1 MFMLLSEQAR
11 WQPTWS
17 VQAAWCPRSPCWW
30 PLLYIIAVIY
40 YVPEVAGVTFSD
52 SDAAPVP
59 KFLNRGPDLAILRI
73 WESDSCSDSGHNRWY
88 NRNLP
93 MFLLKKWQHRLL
105 LLPKWKSDPG
115 SGFSQIFYSGPDR
128 KEKPRIFPESTPAL
142 RIQSHLCYVPGLGL
156 ARVGLLWY
164 VV

>member
-1 MFMLLSEQAR
+1 MATHMVRAGGLVLAVTMLMTPVIHYSSYLLR
-11 WQPTWS
+11 TRGG
-17 VQAAWCPRSPCWW
+17 RSHFFRLRRRSCSK
-30 PLLYIIAVIY
+30 IF
-40 YVPEVAGVTFSD
+40 ES
-52 SDAAPVP
+52 
-59 KFLNRGPDLAILRI
+59 GPDLAILRI

-142 RIQSHLCYVPGLGL
+142 QIQSHLCHVPGLGL